1 MVRASVPLPAPDGPS
16 IAITS
21 RFTDVQCTIRLV
33 PLTRRAKAAIVLAL
47 LIVLSFAAL
56 PYLDA
61 LGFIIR
67 AADLPGTAATIASWR
82 AMSFTRD
89 PDIAVPTRNGN
100 IPGRF
105 YRPARQTR
113 RTILL
118 MPGVHRDGINES
130 RLVGLAEDLAA
141 TGFGVMTVAAP
152 DLQHFKVTPQVTDV
166 IEDAVKWTSD
176 QPQFRTD
183 GKIGVL
189 GISFA
194 GGLSIVAAG
203 RDSIKDRVAFVM
215 SFGGHGDLARA
226 MHYLATGEVLGDLE
240 KAKHSSAVA
249 GADHVSVHPPHDY
262 GLAVTLLNLADR
274 LVPADQVE
282 PLSKGID
289 GFLLASSL
297 AVTDPPK
304 AIPIF
309 AEMKKYQETL
319 PEPSRTYMQYVNDR
333 AVGKLGPI
341 MLPVIDALA
350 NHPAMQSL
358 SAERAAPPTAP
369 IFLLHGV
376 DDNVIPSVETVLLA
390 EHLKGKARVEG
401 LLSGLITHAEVNR
414 TATST
419 EVWRLAKFWRD
430 IMKY

>member
-1 MVRASVPLPAPDGPS
+1 VYHSLVLSRRRASALFAL
-16 IAITS
+16 AI
-21 RFTDVQCTIRLV
+21 LV
-33 PLTRRAKAAIVLAL
+33 VIGLV
-47 LIVLSFAAL
+47 AL

-67 AADLPGTAATIASWR
+67 AAELPGTAATVAAWR
-82 AMSFTRD
+82 ATAVTRD
-89 PDIAVPTRNGN
+89 AEITVPTRGGA

-105 YRPARQTR
+105 FRPSRQTR
-113 RTILL
+113 RTLVLI
-118 MPGVHRDGINES
+118 PGVHRDGIDES

-141 TGFGVMTVAAP
+141 TGYGVLTIAAP
-152 DLQHFKVTPQVTDV
+152 DLQRFKITPAVTDT
-166 IEDAVKWTSD
+166 IEDAVRWAGD

-183 GKIGVL
+183 GKIGIV
-189 GISFA
+189 GISFS

-203 RDSIKDRVAFVM
+203 RPSIRDRVAFVM

-226 MHYLATGEVLGDLE
+226 MHYLTSGEVLGDLE
-240 KAKHSSAVA
+240 QAKRSSAVA
-249 GADHVSVHPPHDY
+249 GADHVGVHPPHDY

-274 LVPADQVE
+274 VVPADQVG
-282 PLSKGID
+282 PLAKGID

-309 AEMKKYQETL
+309 EEMKKYQETL

-333 AVGKLGPI
+333 AVDRLGPI
-341 MLPVIDALA
+341 LLPVADALKD
-350 NHPAMQSL
+350 HPAMPTL
-358 SAERAAPPTAP
+358 SPERATPPTAP
-369 IFLLHGV
+369 VFLLHGV

-390 EHLKGKARVEG
+390 EHLKGKARVDG

-419 EVWRLAKFWRD
+419 EVWRLANFWRA

>member
-1 MVRASVPLPAPDGPS
+1 MNLR
-16 IAITS
+16 
-21 RFTDVQCTIRLV
+21 REQCTIGCVTSKR
-33 PLTRRAKAAIVLAL
+33 KASLGIALAL
-47 LIVLSFAAL
+47 LLGGGLVAL

-61 LGFIIR
+61 VGFIIR
-67 AADLPGTAATIASWR
+67 AADLPGAAATFASWR
-82 AMSFTRD
+82 TTPVTRD
-89 PDIAVPTRNGN
+89 PDITVPTRGGEV
-100 IPGRF
+100 PGRY
-105 YRPARQTR
+105 YRPGRQTR

-141 TGFGVMTVAAP
+141 TGFGVLTVAAP
-152 DLQHFKVTPQVTDV
+152 DLQKFKVTPQVTDV
-166 IEDAVKWTSD
+166 IEDAVRWTSE

-203 RDSIKDRVAFVM
+203 RESIRDRIAFVM

-226 MHYLATGEVLGDLE
+226 MHYLTTGEVIGDLE
-240 KAKHSSAVA
+240 AAKRSSAVL

-274 LVPADQVE
+274 VVPAEQVAA
-282 PLSKGID
+282 LSKGID

-304 AIPIF
+304 ATPIF
-309 AEMKKYQETL
+309 EAMKQYQATL

-333 AVGKLGPI
+333 AVDKLGPI
-341 MLPVIDALA
+341 LSPIADALT
-350 NHPAMQSL
+350 NHPAMPSL
-358 SAERAAPPTAP
+358 SPERARPPLAPV
-369 IFLLHGV
+369 FLLHGV

-390 EHLKGKARVEG
+390 EHLEGKVSVQG

-419 EVWRLAKFWRD
+419 EVWRLARFWRD
-430 IMKY
+430 IMKQ

>member
-1 MVRASVPLPAPDGPS
+1 M
-16 IAITS
+16 AITS
-21 RFTDVQCTIRLV
+21 RFTDVQCTIRNV
-33 PLTRRAKAAIVLAL
+33 PLTRRTRAALVLVFVL
-47 LIVLSFAAL
+47 GLSFFLAL

-67 AADLPGTAATIASWR
+67 AADLPGAAATIANWR
-82 AMSFTRD
+82 TTSFTRD
-89 PDIAVPTRNGN
+89 ADFTVPTRAGN
-100 IPGRF
+100 VPVRF
-105 YRPARQTR
+105 YRPSRQTR
-113 RTILL
+113 RTLL
-118 MPGVHRDGINES
+118 LIPGVHRDGINES

-141 TGFGVMTVAAP
+141 TGFGVLTIAAP
-152 DLQHFKVTPQVTDV
+152 DLQRYMVTPQDTDV
-166 IEDAVKWTSD
+166 IEDAVKWTAD
-176 QPQFRTD
+176 QPQYRTD
-183 GKIGVL
+183 GKIGIL
-189 GISFA
+189 GVSFS

-226 MHYLATGEVLGDLE
+226 MHYLMSGQVVGDLE
-240 KAKHSSAVA
+240 KAKKSSAVL
-249 GADHVSVHPPHDY
+249 GADHVAVHPPHDY

-274 LVPADQVE
+274 VVPADQVA

-304 AIPIF
+304 AIPVF
-309 AEMKKYQETL
+309 EEMKKYQQTL

-333 AVGKLGPI
+333 AVDKLGPVL
-341 MLPVIDALA
+341 LPVVDALA
-350 NHPAMQSL
+350 NHPAMPSL
-358 SAERAAPPTAP
+358 SPERATPPTAP

-390 EHLKGKARVEG
+390 EHLKGKARVYG

-419 EVWRLAKFWRD
+419 EVWRLAAFWRA
-430 IMKY
+430 IMSQ

>member
-1 MVRASVPLPAPDGPS
+1 VLSRRRARAAVAR
-16 IAITS
+16 AN
-21 RFTDVQCTIRLV
+21 RLV
-33 PLTRRAKAAIVLAL
+33 IGL
-47 LIVLSFAAL
+47 AAL

-61 LGFIIR
+61 LSFIIR
-67 AADLPGTAATIASWR
+67 AADLPGTPATAAAWR
-82 AMSFTRD
+82 ANAFTRD
-89 PDIAVPTRNGN
+89 AEISVPTRGGA
-100 IPGRF
+100 IPARF
-105 YRPARQTR
+105 FRPARQSR
-113 RTILL
+113 RTLVLI
-118 MPGVHRDGINES
+118 PGVHRDGINES

-141 TGFGVMTVAAP
+141 TGYGVLTMAAP
-152 DLQHFKVTPQVTDV
+152 DLQRFKITPAVTDT
-166 IEDAVKWTSD
+166 IEDAVLWASD
-176 QPQFRTD
+176 QPQFHTD
-183 GKIGVL
+183 GKIGIV
-189 GISFA
+189 GISFS

-226 MHYLATGEVLGDLE
+226 MHYLTSGEVLGDLE
-240 KAKHSSAVA
+240 QAKRSSAVA
-249 GADHVSVHPPHDY
+249 GADHVGVHPPHDY

-274 LVPADQVE
+274 VVPADQVG

-309 AEMKKYQETL
+309 EEMKKYQETL

-333 AVGKLGPI
+333 AVDKLGPI
-341 MLPVIDALA
+341 LLPVADALKD
-350 NHPAMQSL
+350 HPAMPAL
-358 SAERAAPPTAP
+358 SPERATPPIAP

-390 EHLKGKARVEG
+390 EHLNGKARVKG

-419 EVWRLAKFWRD
+419 EVWRLAGFWRA
-430 IMKY
+430 IMSE

>member
-1 MVRASVPLPAPDGPS
+1 M
-16 IAITS
+16 
-21 RFTDVQCTIRLV
+21 
-33 PLTRRAKAAIVLAL
+33 PLTRGSRAALVLV
-47 LIVLSFAAL
+47 LIAGLFFFVAL

-67 AADLPGTAATIASWR
+67 AADLPGAAATAAAWR
-82 AMSFTRD
+82 ASPFTRD
-89 PDIAVPTRNGN
+89 AEFTVPTRGGV
-100 IPGRF
+100 IPARF
-105 YRPARQTR
+105 FRPARQTR
-113 RTILL
+113 RTLI
-118 MPGVHRDGINES
+118 MIPGVHRDGINES

-141 TGFGVMTVAAP
+141 TGYGVLTIAAP
-152 DLQHFKVTPQVTDV
+152 DLQRFKITPAVTDT
-166 IEDAVKWTSD
+166 IEDAVRWASE
-176 QPQFRTD
+176 QPQYRTD
-183 GKIGVL
+183 GKIGIV
-189 GISFA
+189 GISFS

-226 MHYLATGEVLGDLE
+226 MHYLTTGQVLGNLE
-240 KAKHSSAVA
+240 TAKASSAVL
-249 GADHVSVHPPHDY
+249 GADHVGVHPPHDY

-274 LVPADQVE
+274 VVPADQVG

-289 GFLLASSL
+289 DFLLASSL
-297 AVTDPPK
+297 AVTDPAK
-304 AIPIF
+304 AIPVF
-309 AEMKKYQETL
+309 EAAKKYQEAL

-333 AVGKLGPI
+333 AVDKLGPI
-341 MLPVIDALA
+341 LSPVADALA
-350 NHPAMQSL
+350 THPAMPSL
-358 SAERAAPPTAP
+358 SPERATPPIAP

-419 EVWRLAKFWRD
+419 EVWRLAQFWRD
-430 IMKY
+430 IMKQ

>member
-1 MVRASVPLPAPDGPS
+1 VYHSLVRS
-16 IAITS
+16 
-21 RFTDVQCTIRLV
+21 
-33 PLTRRAKAAIVLAL
+33 TRRASLLIALAL
-47 LIVLSFAAL
+47 LVVAGLVAL

-67 AADLPGTAATIASWR
+67 AADLPGTPATVAAWR
-82 AMSFTRD
+82 ANSFMRD
-89 PDIAVPTRNGN
+89 SEITVPTRGGD
-100 IPGRF
+100 IPARF
-105 YRPARQTR
+105 FRPARQTR
-113 RTILL
+113 RTLVLI
-118 MPGVHRDGINES
+118 PGVHRDGINES

-141 TGFGVMTVAAP
+141 TGYGVLTVAAP
-152 DLQHFKVTPQVTDV
+152 DLQRFKITPAVTDT
-166 IEDAVKWTSD
+166 IEDAVRWTSE
-176 QPQFRTD
+176 QPRFRTD
-183 GKIGVL
+183 GKIGIV
-189 GISFA
+189 GISFS

-215 SFGGHGDLARA
+215 SFGGHGDLSRA
-226 MHYLATGEVLGDLE
+226 MHYLTTGEVLGDLE
-240 KAKHSSAVA
+240 KAKRSSAVL
-249 GADHVSVHPPHDY
+249 GADHVGVHPPHDY

-274 LVPADQVE
+274 VVPADQVA

-304 AIPIF
+304 AIPVF
-309 AEMKKYQETL
+309 EEMKKYQETL

-333 AVGKLGPI
+333 AVDKLGPI
-341 MLPVIDALA
+341 LSPVADALKD
-350 NHPAMQSL
+350 HPAMPSL
-358 SAERAAPPTAP
+358 SPERSTPPTAP

-376 DDNVIPSVETVLLA
+376 DDSVIPSMETVLLA

-430 IMKY
+430 IMRQ

>member
-1 MVRASVPLPAPDGPS
+1 MNRRSEPVYHSSVLS
-16 IAITS
+16 K
-21 RFTDVQCTIRLV
+21 
-33 PLTRRAKAAIVLAL
+33 RRAGSLIALAL
-47 LIVLSFAAL
+47 LVFGGVAAL
-56 PYLDA
+56 PYFDA

-67 AADLPGTAATIASWR
+67 AADLPGVAATVASWR
-82 AMSFTRD
+82 TNSFTRD
-89 PDIAVPTRNGN
+89 ADIAVPTRRGN
-100 IPGRF
+100 VPGRF
-105 YRPARQTR
+105 YRPSRQSR

-141 TGFGVMTVAAP
+141 TGFGVLTVAAP
-152 DLQHFKVTPQVTDV
+152 DLQHFKVTPEVTDV

-183 GKIGVL
+183 GKIGIM

-194 GGLSIVAAG
+194 GGLAIVAAG
-203 RDSIKDRVAFVM
+203 RDSIRDRIAFVM

-226 MHYLATGEVLGDLE
+226 MHYLTTGEVIGDLE
-240 KAKHSSAVA
+240 QAKRSSAVL

-274 LVPADQVE
+274 VVPADQVE
-282 PLSKGID
+282 ALSKGID

-304 AIPIF
+304 AIPVF

-333 AVGKLGPI
+333 AVDKLGPI
-341 MLPVIDALA
+341 LSPVADALA
-350 NHPAMQSL
+350 DHPAMPSL
-358 SAERAAPPTAP
+358 SPERAAPPTAP
-369 IFLLHGV
+369 VFLLHGV

-390 EHLKGKARVEG
+390 EHLKGKVRVEG

-419 EVWRLAKFWRD
+419 EVWRLATFWRD